1 MFFKKKNDDNSNL
14 SETADGFAQ
23 HSPLSDHYSNQ
34 QNTHSQKVFNHN
46 KIDSSDLLRD
56 YENIKLLAMNP
67 QYKAEIQN
75 LITEARNDIQKIWR
89 LINQTKK
96 SN

>member
-14 SETADGFAQ
+14 SETTANFAQ
-23 HSPLSDHYSNQ
+23 HSPLSDHHSNQ
-34 QNTHSQKVFNHN
+34 HNTHSHKVFNHN